1 MTIEEPTT
9 RVLVID
15 DHAVVRAG
23 LCALL
28 DLEGGIDVV
37 AEAGDGEAGFRA
49 YVDIT
54 PDVVVMDLRLPGIS
68 GLETIRRIVARTSGV
83 KILAFS
89 IHEDTA
95 FVTQALQAGARGYV
109 AKSAA
114 SKVVIYAIGQ
124 IALGNIYLEPDVAQ
138 RLAVEKT
145 KGPNSPFARLTTREF
160 EIFCLIAQ
168 GLSASDIGNRLALSA
183 KTVANY
189 STQIKSK
196 LEVKSIAG
204 IVRMAIQNGVI
215 EV

>member
-109 AKSAA
+109 TKSAA

-145 KGPNSPFARLTTREF
+145 KGPNSPFAIR
-160 EIFCLIAQ
+160 Q
-168 GLSASDIGNRLALSA
+168 
-183 KTVANY
+183 ANNAR
-189 STQIKSK
+189 
-196 LEVKSIAG
+196 V
-204 IVRMAIQNGVI
+204 
-215 EV
+215 